1 MKRKY
6 LVTLPLILVLSAV
19 SCTKA
24 EGDAHTGFGG
34 LKKTGSMELNYAEM
48 FSVDYY
54 EDDISMVTIGGSEQY
69 LIVPEKSDLPDG
81 VPDDVTVIRQP
92 AENIYVAA
100 SSAMDLFDGIG
111 ALGSV
116 RMTSTQENNW
126 ALPAIREA
134 MDSGSLLYAGKY
146 SAPDYEMIVD
156 EDCALAIES
165 TMVYHCPEVREQLEK
180 MGIPVIVERSSYESH
195 PLGRMEWIKVYGL
208 LTGKA
213 EEAEQ
218 FFDEKVRSL
227 DSFIGEDPTGRTV
240 AFFSINANGAA
251 NIHKPGD
258 YVSKMI
264 ELAGGVNAIGA
275 DELDID
281 DNALSTMNIQFETFY
296 ECARD
301 ADILIYNSAIDGG
314 ITSLDELTAKSS
326 LLADFK
332 AVKENSVWCT
342 DKNLFQQGT
351 GAADII
357 ADMHL
362 IFTDGDSA
370 QPTYFY
376 RVT

>member
-1 MKRKY
+1 
-6 LVTLPLILVLSAV
+6 
-19 SCTKA
+19 
-24 EGDAHTGFGG
+24 
-34 LKKTGSMELNYAEM
+34 
-48 FSVDYY
+48 
-54 EDDISMVTIGGSEQY
+54 
-69 LIVPEKSDLPDG
+69 
-81 VPDDVTVIRQP
+81 
-92 AENIYVAA
+92 
-100 SSAMDLFDGIG
+100 
-111 ALGSV
+111 
-116 RMTSTQENNW
+116 
-126 ALPAIREA
+126 
-134 MDSGSLLYAGKY
+134 
-146 SAPDYEMIVD
+146 
-156 EDCALAIES
+156 
-165 TMVYHCPEVREQLEK
+165 
-180 MGIPVIVERSSYESH
+180 
-195 PLGRMEWIKVYGL
+195 MEWIKVYGL

-213 EEAEQ
+213 EEAEK

-314 ITSLDELTAKSS
+314 ITSLDELTAKSY

>member
-6 LVTLPLILVLSAV
+6 LMTLPLILVLSAV

-24 EGDAHTGFGG
+24 DSAPKSFSG
-34 LKKTGSMELNYAEM
+34 LKRTGSMELSYAEM
-48 FSVDYY
+48 FSIDYY
-54 EDDISMVTIGGSEQY
+54 ENDISMVTIGGSEQY
-69 LIVPEKSDLPDG
+69 LIVPGESEVPEG
-81 VPDDVTVIRQP
+81 VPDDVTVIREP

-126 ALPAIREA
+126 ALPAVREA
-134 MDSGSLLYAGKY
+134 MESGGLLYAGKY

-156 EDCALAIES
+156 EDCSLAIES

-180 MGIPVIVERSSYESH
+180 MDIPVIVERSSYESH

-208 LTGKA
+208 LTGRL
-213 EEAEQ
+213 EEAER
-218 FFDEKVRSL
+218 FFDEKVSGL
-227 DSFIGEDPTGRTV
+227 DSFIGEGSTGMTV

-258 YVSKMI
+258 YVTKMI

-275 DELDID
+275 DELDVD

-314 ITSLDELTAKSS
+314 VTSLDELIARSS

-332 AVKENSVWCT
+332 AVREGSVWCT

-362 IFTDGDSA
+362 IFTEGAEA